1 MSSERRSWDFADGS
15 TIPIG
20 TMYCI
25 GRNYAAHA
33 REMGATVPEDPIVF
47 LKPPAAYRPDGSIIE
62 LPAWSADVHHEV
74 ELVVVIGSRAENIA
88 ASDAW
93 SVVAGVGV
101 GLDLTA
107 RDIQTAAKK
116 NGHPWAVAKSW
127 KGSAPVST
135 IIPVVASGR
144 GPWELTCDVNGTV
157 RQHDTT
163 AHMERNIESMISYL
177 SSVFTLERGDCI
189 FTGTPEGV
197 GPLRSG
203 DVVRASLTS
212 LVNLSV
218 SIA

>member
-1 MSSERRSWDFADGS
+1 MSSEQRSWDFADGTS
-15 TIPIG
+15 IPIG

-47 LKPPAAYRPDGSIIE
+47 LKPPAAYRADGSIIE
-62 LPAWSADVHHEV
+62 LPSWSSDVHHEV

-107 RDIQTAAKK
+107 RDIQSAAKK

-135 IIPVVASGR
+135 IIPLVASGR
-144 GPWELTCDVNGTV
+144 GPWELTCDVNGTL

-203 DVVRASLTS
+203 DVVRASLSS

>member
-1 MSSERRSWDFADGS
+1 MSNEQPSWTFADGS
-15 TIPIG
+15 EIHIG

-47 LKPPAAYRPDGSIIE
+47 LKPPAAYRRDGSVIE
-62 LPAWSADVHHEV
+62 LPSWSADVHHEV

-88 ASDAW
+88 VSDAW

-107 RDIQTAAKK
+107 RDVQASAKK

-127 KGSAPVST
+127 KGSAPVSK
-135 IIPVVASGR
+135 IVPVVASGR
-144 GPWELTCDVNGTV
+144 GPWELSCEVNGTV
-157 RQHDTT
+157 RQHSTT
-163 AHMERNIESMISYL
+163 AHMERSVEQMISYL

-197 GPLRSG
+197 GPIRSG
-203 DVVRASLTS
+203 DVVHASLS
-212 LVNLSV
+212 PLVNLSV